1 MILKEL
7 VRSDEEKHGKVNGVV
22 ALFEFPEKGK
32 TMKEGEKHE
41 QEDFSQP
48 ESQGI
53 PLFIGIGIDGHGLG
67 QPARIRAW
75 RRNEA

>member
-7 VRSDEEKHGKVNGVV
+7 VRSDEEKHGNVDGAV
-22 ALFEFPEKGK
+22 ALFEFPGKGK

-41 QEDFSQP
+41 PKDFSQP
-48 ESQGI
+48 QSQGV
-53 PLFIGIGIDGHGLG
+53 PLFNGHGIDGYGLG